1 MKILV
6 TAFEPFGGD
15 ETNPSQTTLQLLA
28 DQIGSAQISKLVLP
42 VVFYEATEKLC
53 QAIEN
58 IKPDAVVSL
67 GLAGGR
73 QGISVERIAINLID
87 ARIADNAG
95 NQPRDLPII
104 NDGPA
109 AYFSSL
115 PVREI
120 VENLQK
126 DDLPAHISYS
136 AGTFVCNQ
144 VMYGLL
150 DYLHEHHPS
159 TIGGFIHLPYLDSLV
174 KDDHTAFLTQAQMSQ
189 GVETAIRTIIESI
202 EK

>member
-15 ETNPSQTTLQLLA
+15 EINPSQTTLQLLPE
-28 DQIGSAQISKLVLP
+28 QIDSAQLYKLVLP
-42 VVFYEATEKLC
+42 VVFYEATEKLY
-53 QAIEN
+53 QAIEE
-58 IKPDAVVSL
+58 IKPHAVLSL

-73 QGISVERIAINLID
+73 RGISVEKIAINLID

-95 NQPRDLPII
+95 NQPHDLPII
-104 NDGPA
+104 NEGPA

-126 DDLPAHISYS
+126 EGLPAQISYS

-150 DYLHEHHPS
+150 DYLHKHQPS
-159 TIGGFIHLPYLDSLV
+159 AIGGFIHLPYLDSLV
-174 KDDHTAFLTQAQMSQ
+174 KDDQTAFLTQAQMSQ

>member
-1 MKILV
+1 MKILIS
-6 TAFEPFGGD
+6 AFEPFGGD
-15 ETNPSQTTLQLLA
+15 EINPSQTTLQLLP

-73 QGISVERIAINLID
+73 QGISVEKIAINLID

-104 NDGPA
+104 DEGPA

-126 DDLPAHISYS
+126 VDLPAHISYS